1 MICMIYD
8 GYIAA
13 TSEARI
19 RTDDATKVPI
29 LCGEDDGGGAVSL
42 TEAVGSGVGLEEV
55 DSRSVPASG
64 EAVAVKGKAVEEV
77 PEVKDKAVDEVAVVV
92 EGTPTKSATV
102 VVALGCE
109 LSLGGE
115 KEEEVGT

>member
-1 MICMIYD
+1 MIYN

-19 RTDDATKVPI
+19 RTDDATKVHI
-29 LCGEDDGGGAVSL
+29 FCGEDDTGKAPSL
-42 TEAVGSGVGLEEV
+42 IEAVGSGVGLEEV

-64 EAVAVKGKAVEEV
+64 EGVAGKGKVVDEV
-77 PEVKDKAVDEVAVVV
+77 PEVKAVDEVAAGI
-92 EGTPTKSATV
+92 EGTPTKSATM
-102 VVALGCE
+102 VVAPGCE